1 MKASPPKV
9 IWTRAR
15 LFFHLDGFAL
25 GGLNE
30 VPAESAAHRRAFT
43 PDQTMPVQ
51 NHPSTVTGFRLPW
64 NGTDYQIQLA
74 APDARHAPGPWPAMM
89 FMDGDDQFRFAV
101 DAYRALQAG
110 SAVPPLL
117 LVGVGY
123 GASYTKPG
131 NRRLRD
137 YTPTQMA
144 TEPGSGGAD
153 AFLGFLTGTLW
164 PELARRHPLRE
175 DVRGLGGHS
184 LGSLLA
190 LHALFQRQPFFNR
203 ILASAPSLFW
213 DDRALLYHAGRLQ
226 RTGVALPARLFL
238 GVGEDDSPSMKGDVE
253 MLESQLAARPF
264 SQLEVISRRFPKHDH
279 YNVLPDAFREGLQ
292 RLFA

>member
-1 MKASPPKV
+1 M
-9 IWTRAR
+9 
-15 LFFHLDGFAL
+15 AL
-25 GGLNE
+25 
-30 VPAESAAHRRAFT
+30 
-43 PDQTMPVQ
+43 Q
-51 NHPSTVTGFRLPW
+51 NHAPALTRFSLPW
-64 NGTDYQIQLA
+64 NGADYQIQLA
-74 APDARHAPGPWPAMM
+74 APGAGRAPGPWPAVM

-110 SAVPPLL
+110 SEVPPLL

-131 NRRLRD
+131 NRRIRD
-137 YTPTQMA
+137 YTPRAIA
-144 TEPGSGGAD
+144 TEAGSGGAD
-153 AFLGFLTGTLW
+153 AFLGFLTDTLW
-164 PELARRHPLRE
+164 PELARRHTLRE
-175 DVRGLGGHS
+175 DVRGIAGHS

-190 LHALFQRQPFFNR
+190 LHALFQRRPFFNR

-213 DDRALLYHAGRLQ
+213 DDRALLCHAGRLQ

-238 GVGEDDSPSMKGDVE
+238 GVGEGDTPSMKGDLE
-253 MLESQLAARPF
+253 RLESQLAARPF
-264 SQLEVISRRFPKHDH
+264 PQLEVISRRFHRRDH